1 MPYPRRKFLQ
11 QSLAA
16 SAAGML
22 SPLNAVMAMEQ
33 NEAKFILDQKHS
45 AKKIIFVA
53 RGPTRRLFPQPPKL
67 LKKEQHDGYTLEYL
81 DFDFNGLERVP
92 GTLLVPDN

>member
-22 SPLNAVMAMEQ
+22 SPLNAVTAMEN
-33 NEAKFILDQKHS
+33 NESKFILDQK
-45 AKKIIFVA
+45 AQRKK
-53 RGPTRRLFPQPPKL
+53 LFSLLGDLPAGDSPKPPKL
-67 LKKEQHDGYTLEYL
+67 LKKEQH
-81 DFDFNGLERVP
+81 
-92 GTLLVPDN
+92 